1 MPMSES
7 IRLAVRPETAH
18 LAPGGRLVFLLVLEN
33 TSSVAEHCLIAVRG
47 LRADWYSLDRPS
59 VLLGPGVSTSVR
71 LAVHPPDAPTTVRRY
86 PIVVQVVSEDTSTQR
101 ASRDI
106 VVIVD
111 VGGATGRYGAR
122 RTGRAEG
129 AQNRRLTL
137 HVVSWDHVLSNAS
150 TVPPLIVKPPLTRPP
165 STMGSPW
172 A

>member
-1 MPMSES
+1 MLMSES

-18 LAPGGRLVFLLVLEN
+18 LAPEGRLVFLLVVEN
-33 TSSVAEHCLIAVRG
+33 TSRVAEHCLIAVRG

-106 VVIVD
+106 EVIVD
-111 VGGATGRYGAR
+111 VGGGVRMDLRPTEVVGLRD
-122 RTGRAEG
+122 
-129 AQNRRLTL
+129 TL
-137 HVVSWDHVLSNAS
+137 HTAWQPCSKELDHAS
-150 TVPPLIVKPPLTRPP
+150 SR
-165 STMGSPW
+165 W
-172 A
+172 